1 MPYPLSFLDP
11 DGNAFIQDAFTTKP
25 LTVGTDFR
33 AGDERFVWYMV
44 QTATVVSVSAGWTKV
59 AEVATGGERLSLFK
73 SVLTD
78 TSVDGVVT
86 FSAAQYV
93 HYVAVTVR
101 NPNLGQTLSPSTV
114 SGSAAGSVAPSVT
127 VNDGTLLTFH
137 ALAGT
142 TDMTGPPP
150 GMTQLVAV
158 STHGV
163 AGASFLLC
171 AQSYISAGTS
181 GTKTAPG
188 PSGTYWA
195 TSLFLATNPDV
206 SETAGTAVAEV
217 DAANAVTGTLLNSVS
232 FICNS
237 ADPEID
243 IANQAFTP
251 LDGYRISPALVLPTD
266 PVYASVVSWTQS
278 PDYPGSSVLVET
290 SIDNGVSWQLAVNNG
305 PIPRL
310 KPGTNVIR
318 TFLSRVTIHRAN
330 VLDPTPWCGPLE
342 VRVSTDASTN
352 EMCPLGVFVITES
365 TVTQSS
371 DPQAGGVT
379 VQLAGVDRS
388 ELISQY
394 KWEDLYIVPDG
405 ITVDAAIALIVLNRL
420 PGCEL
425 NFTSTPHLTNRLLL
439 GTSQGSDPWQDAQDL
454 ATSIGFELFFD
465 ARGICVLRPVPDPA
479 IGAAQW
485 EFSTAT
491 NPTIVEASKKLTVAA
506 TYNIVIAQ
514 GESSGDD
521 APVSAT
527 AYNDD
532 PASPTYWLGKFG
544 KRTVYFTSP
553 MLKTVQQ
560 CQDAADALINLV
572 KGASE
577 NADLQVVPN
586 PALEPG
592 DIVAIT
598 VNGAKIIGRFLI
610 NQMTTPMGV
619 GVGGGGTGLTQ
630 SINAFRQN

>member
-11 DGNAFIQDAFTTKP
+11 DGNGWIQDAFTTKT
-25 LTVGTDFR
+25 LTVGSNFR
-33 AGDERFVWYMV
+33 AGDERFVWMMI
-44 QTATVVSVSAGWTKV
+44 QTATVSSVSAGWTKV
-59 AEVATGGERLSLFK
+59 SEVATGGERLSLFRCP
-73 SVLTD
+73 LTAS
-78 TSVDGVVT
+78 SVDGTVT
-86 FSAAQYV
+86 FSSAQAISYM
-93 HYVAVTVR
+93 AITVR
-101 NPNLGQTLSPSTV
+101 NPNIGQSLSPSSA
-114 SGSAAGSVAPSVT
+114 SGSGAASIAPSVT

-137 ALAGT
+137 ALVGT
-142 TDMTGPPP
+142 TDMTAPPT
-150 GMTQLVAV
+150 GMTQLFAV
-158 STHGV
+158 DTH
-163 AGASFLLC
+163 ATADISFQLC
-171 AQSYISAGTS
+171 GQSYVSAGSS
-181 GTKTAPG
+181 GTKSAPG
-188 PSGTYWA
+188 PSGAYWA
-195 TSLFLATNPDV
+195 TSLFLATNPDI
-206 SETAGTAVAEV
+206 SEAAGTAVAEV
-217 DAANAVTGTLLNSVS
+217 DAANAVTGTLLNSVT

-266 PVYASVVSWTQS
+266 PVYASVVSWIQS
-278 PDYPGSSVLVET
+278 PPYPGSSVLVET
-290 SIDNGVSWQLAVNNG
+290 SIDNGVSWQPAVNNG

-330 VLDPTPWCGPLE
+330 VLDPTPWCLPLE

-365 TVTQSS
+365 TVRQSS
-371 DPQAGGVT
+371 DPQTGGVT
-379 VQLAGVDRS
+379 VALVGVDRS

-394 KWEDLYIVPDG
+394 KWEDIYIVPGG
-405 ITVDAAIALIVLNRL
+405 ITVDSAIALIILNRL

-425 NFTSTPHLTNRLLL
+425 NFTSTPHVTNRLLL

-465 ARGICVLRPVPDPA
+465 ARGVCVLRPVPDPA
-479 IGAAQW
+479 IGTAVW
-485 EFSTAT
+485 DFSTAT
-491 NPTIVEASKKLTVAA
+491 NPTIVEAIKKLTVAA
-506 TYNIVIAQ
+506 TYNIVVAQ
-514 GESSGDD
+514 GESSGDT

-577 NADLQVVPN
+577 NADLQVVPM

-592 DIVAIT
+592 DVVAIT
-598 VNGAKIIGRFLI
+598 VNGAKILGRFLV
-610 NQMTTPMGV
+610 NQLTTPMGV

-630 SINAFRQN
+630 TINAFRQN